1 MQRQVAGWWRA
12 RALPTR
18 RTSALRRREALWG
31 ILFASPF
38 LVGLV
43 LWVAIPTIAS
53 LVLSFTN
60 FSGMGDLVWL
70 GLGNFERALTI
81 DSKFF
86 PSWQRTINYAIVSLP
101 VSVAAPLLLAMLVN
115 QKVWG
120 RNFFRAVYYAPS
132 LTPVVALTTLWGW
145 ILSQRAGLL
154 NTALRSLTGI
164 DGPAWLGDP
173 NWVIPALILMVL
185 WASAGGNAMLIFL
198 AALQGVPPE
207 LYEAAEI
214 DGAGAWG
221 RTRHV
226 TLPMISPTLFLVLV
240 LNVIV
245 FLKAFDSVFNATQGG
260 PAYATYFI
268 ALHIYNTSF
277 RYFEMGYGSALA
289 WILLAVTMVFTLA
302 QFRMQRKWVYYA
314 GEENKS

>member
-1 MQRQVAGWWRA
+1 LVRQVGRA
-12 RALPTR
+12 SARPARRA
-18 RTSALRRREALWG
+18 SALRRREAWWG

-38 LVGLV
+38 VIGLV

-60 FSGMGDLVWL
+60 FSGMGDLTWL

-101 VSVAAPLLLAMLVN
+101 ISVGAPLLLAMLVN
-115 QKVWG
+115 QKVIG

-164 DGPAWLGDP
+164 EGPAWLGDP
-173 NWVIPALILMVL
+173 NWVIPALIIMVL

-214 DGAGAWG
+214 DGAGAWA
-221 RTRHV
+221 RARHV
-226 TLPMISPTLFLVLV
+226 TLPMISPTLFFVLV
-240 LNVIV
+240 LNVIG

-302 QFRMQRKWVYYA
+302 QFRLQKKWVYYA
-314 GEENKS
+314 GEENK

>member
-1 MQRQVAGWWRA
+1 M
-12 RALPTR
+12 LK
-18 RTSALRRREALWG
+18 RREAWWG

-38 LVGLV
+38 VIGLV

-70 GLGNFERALTI
+70 GLGNFERALTV

-101 VSVAAPLLLAMLVN
+101 ISVGAPLLLAMLVN
-115 QKVWG
+115 QKVIG

-173 NWVIPALILMVL
+173 DWVIPALIMMVL
-185 WASAGGNAMLIFL
+185 WASAGGNSMLIFL

-207 LYEAAEI
+207 LHEAAEI
-214 DGAGAWG
+214 DGAGAWH
-221 RTRHV
+221 RARHV
-226 TLPMISPTLFLVLV
+226 TLPMISPTLFFVLV
-240 LNVIV
+240 LNVIG

-289 WILLAVTMVFTLA
+289 WILLAVTMVFTLV
-302 QFRMQRKWVYYA
+302 QFRLQKKWVYYA
-314 GEENKS
+314 GEENK